1 MADSTML
8 DQIRSGMKVYT
19 SDGKQLGK
27 VRQVHQCEAESYVE
41 VRTERSIWLRSAGTL
56 FLPPYTVDTVAG
68 GRVTLMADAKTAKS
82 YSYRPRWIHEEP
94 DDPRSSW

>member
-1 MADSTML
+1 MADTTIL

-27 VRQVHQCEAESYVE
+27 VRQVHQREAESYVE
-41 VRTERSIWLRSAGTL
+41 VRTERFIWLRSASVL

-68 GRVTLMADAKTAKS
+68 GRVTLMANAKTAKG
-82 YSYRPRWIHEEP
+82 YSYRPRWVPEELNE
-94 DDPRSSW
+94 PRSSW